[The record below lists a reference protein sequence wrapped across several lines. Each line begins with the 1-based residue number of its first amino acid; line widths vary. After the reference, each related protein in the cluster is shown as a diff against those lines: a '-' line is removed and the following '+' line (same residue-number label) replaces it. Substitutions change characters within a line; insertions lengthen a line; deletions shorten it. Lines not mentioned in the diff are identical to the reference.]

1 MYNVSSDDVIYS
13 RYIYKDRNIKRIIM
27 KIKQLVNAIEEYI
40 IQDYGK
46 FTESNLADLLLKL
59 NINLVDIHKAME
71 LVDREREEA
80 IQEETWEREDYENN
94 K

>member
-1 MYNVSSDDVIYS
+1 
-13 RYIYKDRNIKRIIM
+13 M